1 MCYGNF
7 CFILY
12 SMNHTCS
19 FKFMT
24 TSVTKGMDSVTM
36 HRNAS
41 STFKLITILTRLL
54 ILCVYVYIFIYIH
67 TRIIFQITLKL
78 ISSFDEG

>member
-24 TSVTKGMDSVTM
+24 TSVTTGMDSVTM

-54 ILCVYVYIFIYIH
+54 FSVYTYIYSYIY
-67 TRIIFQITLKL
+67 TRA
-78 ISSFDEG
+78 SSFKLL

>member
-1 MCYGNF
+1 MYYGNF
-7 CFILY
+7 CFVLY

-41 STFKLITILTRLL
+41 STFKLITILTILL
-54 ILCVYVYIFIYIH
+54 ILCVYVYIYSYIYTH
-67 TRIIFQITLKL
+67 T
-78 ISSFDEG
+78 